1 MSAPALVTVPVSELT
16 GVALNWA
23 VDAAETG
30 DPMRVEYKKDGS
42 GVWMLFDKHNMY
54 APNGPQKY
62 SSDWKLAGPII
73 DREKMDIASPRPAW
87 KHWKASV
94 PTWTGTAGAIIQ
106 THEQYGPTPLIAAMR
121 CYVASKL
128 GETVQVPAELLS

>member
-1 MSAPALVTVPVSELT
+1 MSKTIKVKAGELSGLALD
-16 GVALNWA
+16 WA

-62 SSDWKLAGPII
+62 SSEWKLAGPII
-73 DREKMDIASPRPAW
+73 DRERVSFSDFVTIFAASTPEG
-87 KHWKASV
+87 
-94 PTWTGTAGAIIQ
+94 GTVFGIN
-106 THEQYGPTPLIAAMR
+106 HMVAAMR
-121 CYVASKL
+121 CYVRGKL
-128 GETVQVPAELLS
+128 GDEIEVPCELLEAAK